1 MNPKDTVSGSL
12 WADAWYRL
20 SRNKLALL
28 SLFYL
33 VVICFFCF
41 LAPFFTAHSFF
52 EQNLELGAIA
62 PSPEHWFGTDY
73 LGRDMLSRIL
83 HGGRISFMVGFLATF
98 VSIVIGVL
106 YGAVSGYAGG
116 RTDRVM
122 MRFVEILY
130 AMPYIIFVILLVLFF
145 GRQLWL
151 IFVAIGLVQWLTMA
165 RIIRGQVLLL
175 KEQQFVQASRALGQS
190 HFKILTRHILPNLL
204 GTIIVYATLTV
215 PSVMLQESFLSFLGL
230 GVQPPMT
237 SWGDLINSGA
247 SMMEECPW
255 LLIFPSLFFALTLF
269 SLNFFGD
276 GLRDAFDPRATK

>member
-1 MNPKDTVSGSL
+1 MSQTHFTGGL

-28 SLFYL
+28 SGFYL
-33 VVICFFCF
+33 LIICSACF
-41 LAPFFTAHSFF
+41 LAPLFSSHSY
-52 EQNLELGAIA
+52 EVQNLSLGAVA
-62 PSPEHWFGTDY
+62 PNGEHWLGTDY
-73 LGRDMLSRIL
+73 LGRDMLSRIFY
-83 HGGRISFMVGFLATF
+83 GGRISFLVGFLATF
-98 VSIVIGVL
+98 VSIVVGVV
-106 YGAVSGYAGG
+106 YGAVSGYLGG
-116 RTDRVM
+116 RIDRFM
-122 MRFVEILY
+122 MRVVEILY

-175 KEQQFVQASRALGQS
+175 KEQQFVLASRALGQS
-190 HFKILTRHILPNLL
+190 HVKILTKHILPNLF

-237 SWGDLINSGA
+237 SWGDLINNGV
-247 SMMEECPW
+247 SMMEESPW
-255 LLIFPSLFFALTLF
+255 LLIFPSLFFAMTLF

-276 GLRDAFDPRATK
+276 GLRDAFDPRASK